1 MCHQVISSIE
11 IIIEKISNRLF
22 LKCLW
27 GSLVQNMHFGV
38 SGCGFPLSCR
48 GRTIREMTR
57 DVFVFQVTDQMKWY
71 WKMCCFGEHITRNR
85 NSRDGGTNESQVT
98 TVRLSFKSSTRLQ
111 QHVADLQRR
120 DFFFRKSCINLRFSA
135 NTMLSAAEFLLQT
148 WFMRLWS
155 YLHFTSPGGLAA
167 FHFCINL
174 IKTRVGG
181 RSFSMSTWITWSLLL
196 FFPTTADLFP
206 LIHPPLKVHHISRPV
221 FPPEVLFLLVFKNL
235 KGSFIFQQS
244 LVFHWVPVRQSL
256 YFFFSWMDSRF
267 ILSPSNFVVQSLKR
281 VQTEPIPERCSP
293 HKPVLR
299 HTSSG
304 RRCVFTEGRKR
315 LFLKLIWSLMF
326 ESPDLSVRFAAR
338 SLTTTR
344 LNRISYRLWEN
355 NSSKVV
361 AVIIS
366 IEHNYVSI
374 LCEPLCMISSPFS
387 SN

>member
-1 MCHQVISSIE
+1 MCLFS
-11 IIIEKISNRLF
+11 RL
-22 LKCLW
+22 LIKWSDIGKCVALANTSQ
-27 GSLVQNMHFGV
+27 GIVAAVMVVQMN
-38 SGCGFPLSCR
+38 L
-48 GRTIREMTR
+48 
-57 DVFVFQVTDQMKWY
+57 
-71 WKMCCFGEHITRNR
+71 
-85 NSRDGGTNESQVT
+85 
-98 TVRLSFKSSTRLQ
+98 RLQ
-111 QHVADLQRR
+111 QLDWVSNRAHSCSNMWLISSVATSSLERDALTYGFQRTQCWVLLSFSSKL
-120 DFFFRKSCINLRFSA
+120 DSWGCGVIYIPLR
-135 NTMLSAAEFLLQT
+135 
-148 WFMRLWS
+148 
-155 YLHFTSPGGLAA
+155 PVD
-167 FHFCINL
+167 FCINL
-174 IKTRVGG
+174 IKTRVGV
-181 RSFSMSTWITWSLLL
+181 RSFSMSTWITWSFVL
-196 FFPTTADLFP
+196 FFLTTADLFP

-244 LVFHWVPVRQSL
+244 LVFDWVPVRQSL

-299 HTSSG
+299 HTSGG
-304 RRCVFTEGRKR
+304 RRCVFIEGRKR

-338 SLTTTR
+338 SSTTTR

-366 IEHNYVSI
+366 IEHNYVSS
-374 LCEPLCMISSPFS
+374 LCEPLCTIYSPFS

>member
-1 MCHQVISSIE
+1 M
-11 IIIEKISNRLF
+11 
-22 LKCLW
+22 
-27 GSLVQNMHFGV
+27 LVFACFQCQHE
-38 SGCGFPLSCR
+38 SR
-48 GRTIREMTR
+48 GRLSYSFRRQQIC
-57 DVFVFQVTDQMKWY
+57 FPWY
-71 WKMCCFGEHITRNR
+71 IPPQSSSHQQTCF
-85 NSRDGGTNESQVT
+85 
-98 TVRLSFKSSTRLQ
+98 SSWS
-111 QHVADLQRR
+111 A
-120 DFFFRKSCINLRFSA
+120 FF
-135 NTMLSAAEFLLQT
+135 
-148 WFMRLWS
+148 
-155 YLHFTSPGGLAA
+155 
-167 FHFCINL
+167 
-174 IKTRVGG
+174 
-181 RSFSMSTWITWSLLL
+181 
-196 FFPTTADLFP
+196 
-206 LIHPPLKVHHISRPV
+206 
-221 FPPEVLFLLVFKNL
+221 LVFKNL

-244 LVFHWVPVRQSL
+244 PVFDWVPVRQSL

-299 HTSSG
+299 HTSGS
-304 RRCVFTEGRKR
+304 RRCVFIKGRKR

-326 ESPDLSVRFAAR
+326 ESPDLSVRCAAR

>member
-1 MCHQVISSIE
+1 MCRQVISSIE

-27 GSLVQNMHFGV
+27 SSSVQNMHFGV
-38 SGCGFPLSCR
+38 SGCSFPLSCR

-71 WKMCCFGEHITRNR
+71 WKMCCFAYTSRRIVTALMVVQMNLWLQQLDWVSNR
-85 NSRDGGTNESQVT
+85 AHSCSNMWLISSAATSLERDALTYGFQRTQCWVL
-98 TVRLSFKSSTRLQ
+98 LSFSSKLDSWGCG
-111 QHVADLQRR
+111 V
-120 DFFFRKSCINLRFSA
+120 IYIPLR
-135 NTMLSAAEFLLQT
+135 
-148 WFMRLWS
+148 
-155 YLHFTSPGGLAA
+155 PVD
-167 FHFCINL
+167 FCINL
-174 IKTRVGG
+174 IKTRVGVH
-181 RSFSMSTWITWSLLL
+181 SSLGPV
-196 FFPTTADLFP
+196 FNVNMNHVVAP
-206 LIHPPLKVHHISRPV
+206 LILSDDSRSVSPDTSPPKVHHISRPV

-244 LVFHWVPVRQSL
+244 LVFDWVPVRQSL

-299 HTSSG
+299 HTSGG
-304 RRCVFTEGRKR
+304 RRCVFIEGRKR

-338 SLTTTR
+338 SSTTTR

-355 NSSKVV
+355 NSSSCSDHQHRTQLSFNSLWAFV
-361 AVIIS
+361 
-366 IEHNYVSI
+366 HD
-374 LCEPLCMISSPFS
+374 LFS
-387 SN
+387 F

>member
-1 MCHQVISSIE
+1 MILENV
-11 IIIEKISNRLF
+11 L
-22 LKCLW
+22 LW
-27 GSLVQNMHFGV
+27 
-38 SGCGFPLSCR
+38 
-48 GRTIREMTR
+48 RTHH
-57 DVFVFQVTDQMKWY
+57 VT
-71 WKMCCFGEHITRNR
+71 NR
-85 NSRDGGTNESQVT
+85 NSLDGGTNESQVT
-98 TVRLSFKSSTRLQ
+98 TVRLSFKSSTQLQ

-120 DFFFRKSCINLRFSA
+120 DFFFRKSCINLQFSA
-135 NTMLSAAEFLLQT
+135 NTMLSAAEFLLLLDS
-148 WFMRLWS
+148 WGCGVIYIPLR
-155 YLHFTSPGGLAA
+155 PVD
-167 FHFCINL
+167 FCINL
-174 IKTRVGG
+174 IKTRVGVHSSLG
-181 RSFSMSTWITWSLLL
+181 PVFNVNMNHVVVRLILSDDSRSVSPDTS
-196 FFPTTADLFP
+196 
-206 LIHPPLKVHHISRPV
+206 PPKVHHISRPV

-244 LVFHWVPVRQSL
+244 PVFDWVPVRQSL

-299 HTSSG
+299 HTSGS
-304 RRCVFTEGRKR
+304 RRCVFIEGRKR

-338 SLTTTR
+338 SSTTTR

-366 IEHNYVSI
+366 IEHS
-374 LCEPLCMISSPFS
+374 
-387 SN
+387 